1 MEHSLLTPRDII
13 LKNNGIPFSIIT
25 HLLKD
30 GRSYDHNL
38 KNGLGYN
45 SDLNII
51 NKMEKNLSTLTAEQ
65 IDKRAVA
72 DFCCIWRYD
81 YPERVYDICK
91 IIGGGDNMALRLHYQ
106 ISPQRRQE
114 FIDYAEALKGWL
126 EDISPNNSSHFR
138 PGSEATVNKV
148 YGFLGTKDP
157 LKKMLVERTYIGLS
171 LRFLNCSFWGSNN
184 PEKEVNLFPN
194 TAQQLPDNSY
204 QRMLQMETRISK
216 EMGPSARD
224 FLIDVGGSSEPAC
237 HFKFIRRVDIL
248 VSSIGCLKW
257 RGNLPEKDG
266 NIKGRRKITALFLN
280 ILEKY
285 LKNDNY
291 DENYECE
298 TEKKVFDLLGKSDE
312 FKRWLVACLWKNIKN
327 QTQTHSYPM
336 KRWAEFVRIGEK
348 YLDSIV

>member
-1 MEHSLLTPRDII
+1 MEHSLLTPRDIV
-13 LKNNGIPFSIIT
+13 LKNNGIPFSLIT

-30 GRSYDHNL
+30 GRSYTHNL
-38 KNGLGYN
+38 KNGFGYD

-51 NKMEKNLSTLTAEQ
+51 NEMEKNLPALTLVQ
-65 IDKRAVA
+65 IDKRSAA

-81 YPERVYDICK
+81 YPERVFDICE
-91 IIGGGDNMALRLHYQ
+91 IIGGGDNTALRLHYQ
-106 ISPQRRQE
+106 ISPQRRQD
-114 FIDYAEALKGWL
+114 FIDYADALKGWL
-126 EDISPNNSSHFR
+126 EDISPDNSLYFR
-138 PGSEATVNKV
+138 HGSEDTVNKV
-148 YGFLGTKDP
+148 YGFLGDKDP
-157 LKKMLVERTYIGLS
+157 LKKLLVERTYIGLS
-171 LRFLNCSFWGSNN
+171 SRFLNCSFWGSNN
-184 PEKEVNLFPN
+184 SEKDVNLFPN
-194 TAQQLPDNSY
+194 TAQQLPDDSY
-204 QRMLQMETRISK
+204 RRMLELESRISK
-216 EMGPSARD
+216 EMGSLAGN

-248 VSSIGCLKW
+248 VSSIGCLQW
-257 RGNLPEKDG
+257 RGNLPEKDE
-266 NIKGRRKITALFLN
+266 NIKERRKITKLFLD

-285 LKNDNY
+285 LKKDNY

-298 TEKKVFDLLGKSDE
+298 TEKKVFELLGKPDE

>member
-1 MEHSLLTPRDII
+1 MEHSLLTPRKIVF
-13 LKNNGIPFSIIT
+13 KNDGIPFMVVKQ
-25 HLLKD
+25 LLKE
-30 GRSYDHNL
+30 GKFHDHNL
-38 KNGLGYN
+38 RNGFGSD
-45 SDLNII
+45 SDLEII
-51 NKMEKNLSTLTAEQ
+51 NQMELKLSPLSPEQ
-65 IDKRAVA
+65 MDKRVAA

-126 EDISPNNSSHFR
+126 EDISPDKTSHFR
-138 PGSEATVNKV
+138 PGSEDTVNKV

-285 LKNDNY
+285 
-291 DENYECE
+291 
-298 TEKKVFDLLGKSDE
+298 
-312 FKRWLVACLWKNIKN
+312 
-327 QTQTHSYPM
+327 
-336 KRWAEFVRIGEK
+336 
-348 YLDSIV
+348 

>member
-38 KNGLGYN
+38 KNGFGYD

-51 NKMEKNLSTLTAEQ
+51 NEMEKNLPTLTAEQ

-81 YPERVYDICK
+81 YPERVFDICE
-91 IIGGGDNMALRLHYQ
+91 IIGGSDNMALRLHYQ

-126 EDISPNNSSHFR
+126 EDISPDNTSHFR
-138 PGSEATVNKV
+138 PGSEDTVNKV

-298 TEKKVFDLLGKSDE
+298 TEKKVFELLGKSDE

-327 QTQTHSYPM
+327 QTQTQSYPM

>member
-13 LKNNGIPFSIIT
+13 LKNNGIPFNTII

-30 GRSYDHNL
+30 GGSFDHNL
-38 KNGLGYN
+38 KNGFGYD
-45 SDLNII
+45 SDLKII
-51 NKMEKNLSTLTAEQ
+51 KEMERNLPALTSEQ
-65 IDKRAVA
+65 IDKRAAA

-81 YPERVYDICK
+81 YPERVFEICK
-91 IIGGGDNMALRLHYQ
+91 IIAGGDHMALRLHYQ

-126 EDISPNNSSHFR
+126 EEVSNDNLSYFR
-138 PGSEATVNKV
+138 HGSEDTVNKV
-148 YGFLGTKDP
+148 YDFLGTSDP
-157 LKKMLVERTYIGLS
+157 LKKMLVERTYIGFS
-171 LRFLNCSFWGSNN
+171 SRFLNCSFWGSNN
-184 PEKEVNLFPN
+184 PEKEVNLFPS
-194 TAQQLPDNSY
+194 TAQQLADNSY
-204 QRMLQMETRISK
+204 QRMLELETMISR
-216 EMGPSARD
+216 EMGYSARN

-266 NIKGRRKITALFLN
+266 NITGRRKITARFLN

-285 LKNDNY
+285 FKNDNY
-291 DENYECE
+291 DKNYECE
-298 TEKKVFDLLGKSDE
+298 TEKNIFELLGRPDE

-327 QTQTHSYPM
+327 QTQTQSYPM
-336 KRWAEFVRIGEK
+336 KRWAEFVRIGESH
-348 YLDSIV
+348 LDSMI

>member
-1 MEHSLLTPRDII
+1 
-13 LKNNGIPFSIIT
+13 
-25 HLLKD
+25 
-30 GRSYDHNL
+30 
-38 KNGLGYN
+38 LGYD

-51 NKMEKNLSTLTAEQ
+51 NEMEKNLSTLTAEQ
-65 IDKRAVA
+65 IDKRAAA

-91 IIGGGDNMALRLHYQ
+91 IIGGGVNMALRLHYQ

-126 EDISPNNSSHFR
+126 EDISPDNTSHFR
-138 PGSEATVNKV
+138 PGSEDTVNKV

-157 LKKMLVERTYIGLS
+157 LKKMLVERTYIGFS
-171 LRFLNCSFWGSNN
+171 SRFLNCSFWGSNN
-184 PEKEVNLFPN
+184 SGKEVHLFPN

-204 QRMLQMETRISK
+204 QRMLELETRISN

-266 NIKGRRKITALFLN
+266 NIKGRRKITALMLN

-285 LKNDNY
+285 LKNNNY

-312 FKRWLVACLWKNIKN
+312 FKRLLVACLWKNIKN
-327 QTQTHSYPM
+327 QTETHSYPM

>member
-30 GRSYDHNL
+30 GRSYNHNL
-38 KNGLGYN
+38 KNGLGYD

-51 NKMEKNLSTLTAEQ
+51 NEMEKNLSTLTAEQ
-65 IDKRAVA
+65 IDKRTAA
-72 DFCCIWRYD
+72 DFFCIWRYD
-81 YPERVYDICK
+81 YPERVFEICE
-91 IIGGGDNMALRLHYQ
+91 IIGGGVNMALRLHYQ

-126 EDISPNNSSHFR
+126 EDISPDNTSHFML
-138 PGSEATVNKV
+138 GSENTVNKV

-204 QRMLQMETRISK
+204 QRMLELETRISK

-285 LKNDNY
+285 LKNNNY
-291 DENYECE
+291 DEKYECE
-298 TEKKVFDLLGKSDE
+298 TEKKVFELLGKSDE

-327 QTQTHSYPM
+327 QTETHSYPM